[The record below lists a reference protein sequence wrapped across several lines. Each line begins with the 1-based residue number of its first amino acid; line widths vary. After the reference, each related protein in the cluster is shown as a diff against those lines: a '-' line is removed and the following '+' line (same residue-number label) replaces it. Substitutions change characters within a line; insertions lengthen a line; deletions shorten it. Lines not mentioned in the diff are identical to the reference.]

1 MPLRL
6 VKLVVPV
13 RIVVPVRVRV
23 AVPVRIALNAKN
35 PFWLRKMVNG

>member
-1 MPLRL
+1 
-6 VKLVVPV
+6 VPV